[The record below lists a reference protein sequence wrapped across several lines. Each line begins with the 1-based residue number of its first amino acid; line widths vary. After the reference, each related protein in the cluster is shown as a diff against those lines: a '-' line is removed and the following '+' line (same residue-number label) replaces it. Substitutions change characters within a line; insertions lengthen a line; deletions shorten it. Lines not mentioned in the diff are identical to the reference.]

1 MNMDYLAELIREKIT
16 VAAFPNHFKHID
28 RLIDLEIARVR
39 REIFQL
45 NFDEDIPKLPEFDS
59 HEDIVTLQEK
69 VYVPTKEHPEF
80 NFVGR
85 ILGPRGM
92 TAKQLEHETGCKIM
106 VRGRGSLR
114 DAKKEEANRG
124 KPNWEHLED
133 HLHILIQCEDT
144 EKRARL
150 KLEKAV
156 EKVKKLLV
164 PTNNGIDELK
174 RKQLI
179 ELSIINGTYRDRS
192 LGPKSPQGIP
202 RLTPLSMLSPIHMPN
217 SPPPFIQSA
226 TAHQPHAP
234 FFGSPLPSPIKD
246 FKYTPRSVP
255 PHSNGKGME
264 SSFDFAQLLKQ
275 LDN

>member
-1 MNMDYLAELIREKIT
+1 MDYLAQLIHEKSTI
-16 VAAFPNHFKHID
+16 AAFPNHFKHTD

-39 REIFQL
+39 AQLFQC
-45 NFDEDIPKLPEFDS
+45 NFDDDLPKLPELES

-69 VYVPTKEHPEF
+69 VYVPTKEHPELTFKF

-114 DAKKEEANRG
+114 DTKKEEANRG

-133 HLHILIQCEDT
+133 NLHILIQCEDT
-144 EKRARL
+144 EKRARS

-156 EKVKKLLV
+156 GRVKKLLV

-174 RKQLI
+174 RKQLM
-179 ELSIINGTYRDRS
+179 ELSIINGTYRS
-192 LGPKSPQGIP
+192 AIGPKNPPSIP
-202 RLTPLSMLSPIHMPN
+202 RLTPLSMLSHMHLPI
-217 SPPPFIQSA
+217 SPPPFVSSA
-226 TAHQPHAP
+226 TTHSHSNNHP
-234 FFGSPLPSPIKD
+234 FFGSPLPSP
-246 FKYTPRSVP
+246 
-255 PHSNGKGME
+255 
-264 SSFDFAQLLKQ
+264 
-275 LDN
+275 